1 MIDHLHGDAAGFW
14 LVERPGCVAFE
25 RGPGFLIDF
34 GFEGGLEG
42 FVRII
47 CTEKIGVTGEETLL
61 VIIGID
67 EPAGNIA
74 SVVAADFASVG
85 MKHINAID
93 LKLDLVVIPVENID
107 IGFAKDNEKIAF
119 ARVLQIIGH
128 VEIGIHSRFEYGN
141 TTELIEL

>member
-1 MIDHLHGDAAGFW
+1 MIDNLHGNAAGFW
-14 LVERPGCVAFE
+14 FVKRPGYIAFE

-34 GFEGGLEG
+34 GFESGLEG

-67 EPAGNIA
+67 KPAGNIA
-74 SVVAADFASVG
+74 SVVATDFASVG

-93 LKLDLVVIPVENID
+93 LNLNLAVIRIENIN
-107 IGFAKDNEKIAF
+107 IGFAKNNEKITF
-119 ARVLQIIGH
+119 AVFFRSSAMWRS
-128 VEIGIHSRFEYGN
+128 HSSA
-141 TTELIEL
+141 L